1 MLGTLLHLAY
11 VEQKNVHISRMT
23 ERLKTNFDF
32 TTAFTTARG
41 YIEKL
46 FKIKACTE
54 QIPIMK
60 CVL

>member
-1 MLGTLLHLAY
+1 
-11 VEQKNVHISRMT
+11 MT

-32 TTAFTTARG
+32 TTAFTTARD